1 MWRPCGTFDDTYE
14 KDIAI
19 VRTPAQWAITVASLA
34 ALAVLPLFSGGY
46 FMTTVNLIAISIISA
61 QGLNILTG
69 LTGQISLG
77 QGAFMGVGAYTLM
90 MMMNH
95 LGFSFWLA
103 LPCAMVSAG
112 LIGLIFGLPSLR
124 IKGFYLAM
132 ATLAAQFIIPWVIIN
147 VRPDLTGGTS
157 TMSITYPSFFGI
169 SLSTQSKIYYVV
181 MFFMIAILYLTR
193 NLARSKI
200 GRAFVAIRDNDLAAE
215 IMGLEVFRY
224 KLLSFFICSVYAG
237 LAGSLW
243 VLWMGAVNVDSFT
256 LHESI
261 WYLGMIIVGG
271 LGSIPGACFG
281 VIFIRVLEL
290 FVQQISQPMAALFPD
305 AVGAAIKSGVSPF
318 TFGLVILLFLIYEP
332 RGLAHRWEIV
342 KHFYRRWPF
351 SY

>member
-34 ALAVLPLFSGGY
+34 GLTVLPLFAGGY
-46 FMTTVNLIAISIISA
+46 VLTTVNLTAISIISA

-90 MMMNH
+90 LLMNY

-103 LPCAMVSAG
+103 LPCSMVSAG
-112 LIGLIFGLPSLR
+112 VIGLIFGLPSLR

-132 ATLAAQFIIPWVIIN
+132 ATLAAQFIIPWIIIN

-157 TMSITYPSFFGI
+157 TINIECPSFFGI
-169 SLSTQSKIYYVV
+169 SLSTQFEIYYVM
-181 MFFMIAILYLTR
+181 MFFMVAILYLTR

-290 FVQQISQPMAALFPD
+290 FVQQISPPIAALFPD
-305 AVGAAIKSGVSPF
+305 AVGAAIKSGFSPF
-318 TFGLVILLFLIYEP
+318 AFGLIMLLFLIYEP